1 MMPSER
7 RLHPLSILF
16 AITSTLRAFL
26 IPLLLLVV
34 AARSS
39 YELWIGLA
47 IFPTLVGALV
57 RYISYR
63 YTLTSEELIIRTGL
77 IFKNER
83 HIPYSRIHNL
93 ASVQNPLHRLLGVVE
108 VRVETGGGSEPEA
121 RMRVLSAAARDELR
135 RCVLS
140 ERSGT
145 DGAEEGA
152 PPAVPALPERRSIL
166 RLPVKELLLQGFID
180 NRGALVAGGAVG
192 LLYQF
197 DFFSRD
203 QSILRSAFGALGGLE
218 GVLTRVLVVAAMAL
232 GFLVLLWMLS
242 IAWSVVSLYGF
253 HVRSNGKELRTTY
266 GLLTRNTST
275 IPLHRIQLLSV
286 GDRPLQRLF
295 DRVEVHV
302 DTAGGKPTDFDSARH
317 PKLAPLLRR
326 SMLSRFV
333 GDVQPGMDL
342 DRVTWK
348 PVHSSARRRIFRSWI
363 RLGVVLTALA
373 VAGLGPW
380 GALVLAPLLTLGW
393 IDAKLQARAWQ
404 WAVLP
409 DAVLCRSGWIRRR
422 LTLTRVAKIQS
433 LSIAESPF
441 DRRWGMAKLRIDT
454 AGGKTRGPRLQL
466 RFLDAAVARRLL
478 DSLGAQAAAT
488 TLRW

>member
-16 AITSTLRAFL
+16 AVTSTLRAFL
-26 IPLLLLVV
+26 IPLLFLLF

-39 YELWIGLA
+39 YELWVGVLV
-47 IFPTLVGALV
+47 FPALVGAVV
-57 RYISYR
+57 RYVSYR
-63 YTLTSEELIIRTGL
+63 YTLTSEELIIRSGL

-93 ASVQNPLHRLLGVVE
+93 ASVQNPLHRLLGVFE

-121 RMRVLSAAARDELR
+121 RMRVLSLAARDELR
-135 RCVLS
+135 RYVLS
-140 ERSGT
+140 ERSSTEGAE
-145 DGAEEGA
+145 DGA
-152 PPAVPALPERRSIL
+152 PAVPATPERRSIL
-166 RLPVKELLLQGFID
+166 RLPLKELLLQGFID
-180 NRGALVAGGAVG
+180 NRGALVVGGALG

-197 DFFSRD
+197 DFFSGDR
-203 QSILRSAFGALGGLE
+203 SFLRRAFGALGELD
-218 GVLTRVLVVAAMAL
+218 GVVTRVLVMAAMAL
-232 GFLVLLWMLS
+232 GFLILLRILS

-295 DRVEVHV
+295 DRVEVHA

-317 PKLAPLLRR
+317 PKLAPLLHR

-333 GDVQPGMDL
+333 GDVQPGLDL
-342 DRVTWK
+342 DGVAWN
-348 PVHSSARRRIFRSWI
+348 PVHRSARRRIFRSWI
-363 RLGVVLTALA
+363 RMGVLLTALA

-380 GALVLAPLLTLGW
+380 GGLVLAPTLALGW

-409 DAVLCRSGWIRRR
+409 DTVLCRSGWIWRK
-422 LTLTRVAKIQS
+422 LTLTRIAKIQS

-441 DRRWGMAKLRIDT
+441 DRRWGMAMLRIDT
-454 AGGKTRGPRLQL
+454 AGGKTGGPRLQL
-466 RFLDAAVARRLL
+466 RFLDVAVARRLL